1 MNLLKKM
8 ALGTTVAA
16 TCLAGAYSANAAPA
30 LSQPVTSQTSVL
42 SGMLSHAVMSGEML
56 GGIAGSNENLI
67 QEVQDRRSGRRG
79 RYGNRGRDGRRRA
92 WGRHRNRYER
102 HNINPGAFLALGIM
116 GALVE
121 RGLTEDYAR
130 SAMQRCDNRF
140 RSFEWDTG
148 LYTTYGGER
157 QVCPYLR

>member
-1 MNLLKKM
+1 MSLLKKL

-30 LSQPVTSQTSVL
+30 LSQPATPQTSAL
-42 SGMLSHAVMSGEML
+42 SGILSHAVMSGDMMN
-56 GGIAGSNENLI
+56 GVAGSNENLI
-67 QEVQDRRSGRRG
+67 QEVQNRR
-79 RYGNRGRDGRRRA
+79 RYRRGRDGRRRA
-92 WGRHRNRYER
+92 WRRHRNRYDR

-116 GALVE
+116 GALLE

-148 LYTTYGGER
+148 LYTTYGGEKR
-157 QVCPYLR
+157 LCPYLR